1 MKSVAPS
8 VFTRRVQTVLGWT
21 LLLGTCASLNV
32 LRHPSADSLTRMDR
46 AAVVPRVVA
55 PSVVSRRAYDR
66 AAPNSTS
73 QERLPAIEPRSEI
86 PWNQS
91 VVTWFTKYDQV
102 RREAQMTRSEK
113 ADAVRL
119 WASSYVQTTDRDDE
133 VARAILTRMVV
144 RYDRA
149 AKQLAALP
157 QIPETKVLHKGYL
170 EYFQRAHANFRGY
183 VETLDKKSPRAAF
196 AQMDLGR
203 QPLALFDAGNKSL
216 DRQLRTK
223 YNIAEFKP

>member
-8 VFTRRVQTVLGWT
+8 VFTGRVQTVLGWT
-21 LLLGTCASLNV
+21 LLLGSCASLNV

-46 AAVVPRVVA
+46 AAVVPRVVS

-66 AAPNSTS
+66 AAPTMSKES
-73 QERLPAIEPRSEI
+73 LPVTEPLGQI
-86 PWNQS
+86 PWNQP
-91 VVTWFTKYDQV
+91 VVAWFTKYDQV
-102 RREAQMTRSEK
+102 RRDAQMTRSEK

-119 WASSYVQTTDRDDE
+119 WASSYVQTTERDDE

-144 RYDRA
+144 RYERA

-157 QIPETKVLHKGYL
+157 QIPETQVLHKGYL
-170 EYFQRAHANFRGY
+170 EYFRRAHANFRGY
-183 VETLDKKSPRAAF
+183 VDTLDKQSPRAAF

-203 QPLALFDAGNKSL
+203 QPLAVFDAGNKSL